1 MGNDWQ
7 GGGANP
13 VYNWIWRRNL
23 VRILS
28 TAKLEGRANRK
39 HSRADQRNRPD
50 QADGPTADQVFE
62 TTDPTSGQQ
71 QEE

>member
-13 VYNWIWRRNL
+13 VYNWIWRQNL

-28 TAKLEGRANRK
+28 TAKLEGRANK
-39 HSRADQRNRPD
+39 GTDEPTSETAPTK
-50 QADGPTADQVFE
+50 PTARR
-62 TTDPTSGQQ
+62 PTNSLNLPTRPVVSS
-71 QEE
+71 